1 MQIGPQCWTC
11 LGGRVRCDG
20 LAPSCLTCKRRG
32 VACAGYGQEP
42 RGSGIREHHHASGRS
57 DASQY
62 TEEEDSRSRSS
73 RASSGATD
81 TDLSEFTSDMILEPT
96 AAKSPIFSQPVPALY
111 RRAQMIFEGLD
122 YFNKMICPDLVS
134 LESHFNPYKVN
145 IGTVD
150 RIPDIY
156 VKVLVSVASFH
167 RLMSYG
173 PDPTPS
179 SALVQRDA
187 DVFALRVEAL
197 RGLNEKLSLPDE
209 QTSDATLLCV
219 LSLMVASIQ
228 ASAYTEWRA
237 HLEGARRIIQMRGGL
252 KQIISVNPYFKPVL
266 TFFMLI
272 DVIGST
278 TTPSGHGD
286 MSKACN
292 MAMQY
297 YDIEP
302 GVLQY
307 VATTCIPVPDVLFR
321 VITLV
326 NYLRTIAG
334 KPSLCAKRRSGTRMA
349 IQKVVDFSPA
359 DYAAVMRDFDGWSTS
374 GKEVSFG
381 GGGEATTAAR
391 EQLPRQGG
399 TSSSTGSPPQ
409 RPTAD
414 LWLGLGVMYRAATL
428 LYALRT
434 LVVDSEDPPA
444 QLLPETLS
452 SSDDDASAGA
462 LVDSLRHTT
471 FSALH
476 AALVPVFAD
485 PVSMHQV
492 GKLIM
497 WPLFMLGME
506 TDHRDAGRRRFVVE
520 GFSSLSLA
528 LGTLGP
534 VGVVN
539 ALEVKWGMDAEREGG
554 GLPRARW
561 DDYFQGR
568 EDFIVF

>member
-1 MQIGPQCWTC
+1 MPLGPQCWTC
-11 LGGRVRCDG
+11 LRGRVRCDG
-20 LAPSCLTCKRRG
+20 LYPSCSTCKNLG
-32 VACAGYGQEP
+32 VACDGYDEEARGHVAVQEGHAN
-42 RGSGIREHHHASGRS
+42 RRHLDSGGRASG
-57 DASQY
+57 AK
-62 TEEEDSRSRSS
+62 DSEP
-73 RASSGATD
+73 
-81 TDLSEFTSDMILEPT
+81 SEFTSDQIMKPT
-96 AAKSPIFSQPVPALY
+96 ATRSPLFSQPVPSLY

-145 IGTVD
+145 IQTVD

-173 PDPTPS
+173 PEPTPS

-197 RGLNEKLSLPDE
+197 QGLNEKLSMPEE

-237 HLEGARRIIQMRGGL
+237 HLEGARRIIQMRGSL
-252 KQIISVNPYFKPVL
+252 KKIISVNPYFKPVL

-278 TTPSGHGD
+278 TTPSTHKD
-286 MSKACN
+286 MPVACN

-297 YDIEP
+297 WDIEP
-302 GVLQY
+302 GVLQF

-326 NYLRTIAG
+326 NYLRTIAN
-334 KPSLCAKRRSGTRMA
+334 KPSLRAKRRSGTKMA
-349 IQKVVDFSPA
+349 IQKVMDFSPT
-359 DYAAVMRDFDGWSTS
+359 DYSTIMRNFNGWATS
-374 GKEVSFG
+374 GKEVSFS
-381 GGGEATTAAR
+381 EEPKLAPSTSSR
-391 EQLPRQGG
+391 DPRGSS
-399 TSSSTGSPPQ
+399 TSSSPATDSPSQKP
-409 RPTAD
+409 AHD

-434 LVVDSEDPPA
+434 LVVDSEDGTA
-444 QLLPETLS
+444 HLLPAEIS
-452 SSDDDASAGA
+452 VS
-462 LVDSLRHTT
+462 VESLRQET
-471 FSALH
+471 FELLYG
-476 AALVPVFAD
+476 ALVPVFAD
-485 PVSMHQV
+485 PVSMHQI

-506 TDHRDAGRRRFVVE
+506 TDLRDENLRGFVTS

-534 VGVVN
+534 IGVIN
-539 ALEVKWGMDAEREGG
+539 ALEVKWNIDAERG
-554 GLPRARW
+554 PSTQVKW

>member
-1 MQIGPQCWTC
+1 
-11 LGGRVRCDG
+11 
-20 LAPSCLTCKRRG
+20 
-32 VACAGYGQEP
+32 
-42 RGSGIREHHHASGRS
+42 
-57 DASQY
+57 
-62 TEEEDSRSRSS
+62 
-73 RASSGATD
+73 
-81 TDLSEFTSDMILEPT
+81 
-96 AAKSPIFSQPVPALY
+96 
-111 RRAQMIFEGLD
+111 
-122 YFNKMICPDLVS
+122 
-134 LESHFNPYKVN
+134 
-145 IGTVD
+145 
-150 RIPDIY
+150 
-156 VKVLVSVASFH
+156 
-167 RLMSYG
+167 
-173 PDPTPS
+173 
-179 SALVQRDA
+179 
-187 DVFALRVEAL
+187 
-197 RGLNEKLSLPDE
+197 
-209 QTSDATLLCV
+209 
-219 LSLMVASIQ
+219 
-228 ASAYTEWRA
+228 
-237 HLEGARRIIQMRGGL
+237 
-252 KQIISVNPYFKPVL
+252 
-266 TFFMLI
+266 
-272 DVIGST
+272 
-278 TTPSGHGD
+278 

>member
-32 VACAGYGQEP
+32 VACAGYGEEA
-42 RGSGIREHHHASGRS
+42 RGGGIRSGRS

-62 TEEEDSRSRSS
+62 TEDDSRSRSS

-81 TDLSEFTSDMILEPT
+81 TDLSEFTSDMILEPA

-145 IGTVD
+145 IATVD

-167 RLMSYG
+167 RLMSCG

-252 KQIISVNPYFKPVL
+252 KKIVSVNPYFKPVL

-286 MSKACN
+286 MPVACN

-297 YDIEP
+297 WDIEP

-307 VATTCIPVPDVLFR
+307 IATTCIPVPDVLFR

-334 KPSLCAKRRSGTRMA
+334 RPSLCAKRRSGTRMA
-349 IQKVVDFSPA
+349 IQKVVDFSPG

-381 GGGEATTAAR
+381 GGGGGGEAR
-391 EQLPRQGG
+391 EQQPQQGG
-399 TSSSTGSPPQ
+399 TSSSSPATDSVPR

-444 QLLPETLS
+444 QLLPETMSSDAAS
-452 SSDDDASAGA
+452 SSASSS
-462 LVDSLRHTT
+462 VDSLRCTT

-497 WPLFMLGME
+497 WPLFVLGME
-506 TDHRDAGRRRFVVE
+506 TEHRDAGRRRFVAE

-539 ALEVKWGMDAEREGG
+539 ALEVKWRMDAEREEGA
-554 GLPRARW
+554 LPRARW

>member
-1 MQIGPQCWTC
+1 M
-11 LGGRVRCDG
+11 
-20 LAPSCLTCKRRG
+20 
-32 VACAGYGQEP
+32 
-42 RGSGIREHHHASGRS
+42 
-57 DASQY
+57 
-62 TEEEDSRSRSS
+62 
-73 RASSGATD
+73 
-81 TDLSEFTSDMILEPT
+81 
-96 AAKSPIFSQPVPALY
+96 
-111 RRAQMIFEGLD
+111 
-122 YFNKMICPDLVS
+122 
-134 LESHFNPYKVN
+134 
-145 IGTVD
+145 
-150 RIPDIY
+150 
-156 VKVLVSVASFH
+156 
-167 RLMSYG
+167 
-173 PDPTPS
+173 
-179 SALVQRDA
+179 
-187 DVFALRVEAL
+187 
-197 RGLNEKLSLPDE
+197 
-209 QTSDATLLCV
+209 
-219 LSLMVASIQ
+219 
-228 ASAYTEWRA
+228 
-237 HLEGARRIIQMRGGL
+237 
-252 KQIISVNPYFKPVL
+252 
-266 TFFMLI
+266 
-272 DVIGST
+272 IGST

-286 MSKACN
+286 MPVACN

-297 YDIEP
+297 WDIEP

-307 VATTCIPVPDVLFR
+307 IATTCIPVPDVLFR

-334 KPSLCAKRRSGTRMA
+334 RPSLCAKRRSGTRMA

-381 GGGEATTAAR
+381 GGEAR
-391 EQLPRQGG
+391 EQQSRQGG
-399 TSSSTGSPPQ
+399 TSSSSPATDSAPQ
-409 RPTAD
+409 RPNSD

-444 QLLPETLS
+444 QLLPETM
-452 SSDDDASAGA
+452 SSDDASSSASSSVA
-462 LVDSLRHTT
+462 SLRRTT

-497 WPLFMLGME
+497 WPLFVLGME
-506 TDHRDAGRRRFVVE
+506 TEHRDAGRRRFVAE

-539 ALEVKWGMDAEREGG
+539 ALEVKWRMDAEREEGA
-554 GLPRARW
+554 LPRARW